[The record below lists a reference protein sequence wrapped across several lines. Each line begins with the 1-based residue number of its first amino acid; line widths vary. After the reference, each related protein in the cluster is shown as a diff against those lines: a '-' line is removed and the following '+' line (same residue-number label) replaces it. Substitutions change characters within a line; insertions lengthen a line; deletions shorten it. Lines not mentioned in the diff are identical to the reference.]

1 MKVLTVEKN
10 TVARGRHN
18 FSIQKRWA
26 VLADYK
32 AGHPI
37 KKIMEKH
44 GVSISYACNTA
55 RAYFGKARS
64 RINPN
69 LNRAEF
75 IDDYFK
81 GMNCKTI
88 ASKHKVGKCY
98 IWVVLKAAG
107 LTPNRNKRTKW
118 EKVR

>member
-1 MKVLTVEKN
+1 MAK
-10 TVARGRHN
+10 GRPN
-18 FSIQKRWA
+18 FSAEKRWA

-37 KKIMEKH
+37 KKIMRKH
-44 GVSISYACNTA
+44 GVSVSYACNTA
-55 RAYFGKARS
+55 KNYFGKCRS
-64 RINPN
+64 RSNPN
-69 LNRAEF
+69 LNRADM

-81 GMNCKTI
+81 GLNHKVI

-98 IWVVLKAAG
+98 IWVVLKEAG